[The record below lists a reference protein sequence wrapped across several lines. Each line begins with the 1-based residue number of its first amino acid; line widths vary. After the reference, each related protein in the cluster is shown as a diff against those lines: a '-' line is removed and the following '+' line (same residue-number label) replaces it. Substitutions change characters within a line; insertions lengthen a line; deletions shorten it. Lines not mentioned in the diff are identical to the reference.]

1 MLTDKYNSLCGIEL
15 HGLYTRVNITSME
28 YEASEVLTGG
38 ISRQLPCNRV
48 VGEPIPG
55 VGALTSKFGDAH
67 VNPGPAFPFMSES
80 KRQDN

>member
-38 ISRQLPCNRV
+38 ISRQLPCNR
-48 VGEPIPG
+48 
-55 VGALTSKFGDAH
+55 LTGNLKTQKTHGRFVTS
-67 VNPGPAFPFMSES
+67 SES
-80 KRQDN
+80 RGAPTQQIR